1 MKKGLSETHASLRL
15 MAVIMTLSLV
25 FIQPVL
31 QVMFFLDDTSPTV
44 LILGS
49 EENNEED
56 HNLQT
61 AVDHYKLDQ
70 PLLVSFLWDEIKSP
84 TNFGYYTTRGFSEI
98 ILDIPI
104 PPPDV
109 VIS

>member
-1 MKKGLSETHASLRL
+1 MKKGLRETQASLRL

-31 QVMFFLDDTSPTV
+31 QIMFFLEDTSPTV

-61 AVDHYKLDQ
+61 TVDHYKLDQ
-70 PLLVSFLWDEIKSP
+70 PLLVSFLWGEIMSS
-84 TNFGYYTTRGFSEI
+84 TNFGNYTTFGFSEI

-104 PPPDV
+104 PPPDIV
-109 VIS
+109 LS